1 MGTDGI
7 ASGETIPRGATAV
20 YIAGHAPRVLLMNP
34 GWSRLVRC
42 VVAALTA
49 LAPAVCAALDY
60 AGIGPTTDPVSL
72 RELFPA
78 SRHEFW
84 QRGTGSV
91 VLPADD
97 PARFETLLE
106 EGDGRYVVRLA
117 ADDTRAEMTSVS
129 MSIEAGKVRLVTLG
143 FERGGD
149 GDHPEQVERHYPG
162 CRGVLDAL
170 NEKFG
175 RQPTLTT
182 RVEEYLEHR
191 VRTWTSAEGS
201 VRLDCGRFVNRRPIF
216 AMDLEFDTAPEAVVP
231 KAVARPVHAPVAAP
245 APKPKSAAVV
255 APVARPKTAVPVAPG
270 KVVPK
275 R

>member
-1 MGTDGI
+1 MK
-7 ASGETIPRGATAV
+7 PRRSLLAHCVIG
-20 YIAGHAPRVLLMNP
+20 VL
-34 GWSRLVRC
+34 
-42 VVAALTA
+42 AL
-49 LAPAVCAALDY
+49 LAPTVCTALDY

-72 RELFPA
+72 RELFPV
-78 SRHEFW
+78 STHEFW

-91 VLPADD
+91 VVPGDD
-97 PARFETLLE
+97 PARFETLLK

-129 MSIEAGKVRLVTLG
+129 MSLESGKVRSVTLG

-149 GDHPEQVERHYPG
+149 GDKPEQVERRYPG

-170 NEKFG
+170 VEKFG
-175 RQPTLTT
+175 QQPVLTT

-201 VRLDCGRFVNRRPIF
+201 IRLDCGRFVSRRPIF
-216 AMDLEFDTAPEAVVP
+216 AMDLEFDTGVVAAVEKPVVKPASAPAAKPKPATAAKP
-231 KAVARPVHAPVAAP
+231 KA
-245 APKPKSAAVV
+245 AV
-255 APVARPKTAVPVAPG
+255 PAVPVAPG
-270 KVVPK
+270 RGRAK